1 MNRKLIA
8 ILRGVTKDEVIDIAT
23 VLIDA
28 GISSI
33 EVPLNSPEALVSIG
47 KLAEAFGD
55 QALIGAGTVLTRQD
69 VENVA
74 KAGGRMIVSPN
85 CNPDVI
91 QATKALSMF
100 SYPGVMTATECF
112 AALEHGADGLK
123 FFPSFLLG
131 TAGLS
136 ALKAVLPASAE
147 TYAVGGV
154 GPDNFKEWIDAGV
167 TGFGLGTGIFK
178 PGFTTDDVVT
188 RASAIVAAYDAGKG

>member
-8 ILRGVTKDEVIDIAT
+8 ILRGVTSDEVIDMAT

-28 GISSI
+28 GISCI

-47 KLAEAFGD
+47 KLAETFGN

-69 VENVA
+69 VDNVA
-74 KAGGRMIVSPN
+74 RAGGRMIVSPN

-91 QATKALSMF
+91 QATKSHSMF

-136 ALKAVLPASAE
+136 ALKAVLPATAE

-167 TGFGLGTGIFK
+167 TGFGIGTGLFK
-178 PGFTTDDVVT
+178 PGFTAEDVAK
-188 RASAIVAAYDAGKG
+188 RARAIVTAYDKCKT

>member
-8 ILRGVTKDEVIDIAT
+8 ILRGATKDEVIDVAT

-55 QALIGAGTVLTRQD
+55 QALIGAGTVLTPQD
-69 VENVA
+69 VDNVA

-178 PGFTTDDVVT
+178 PGFTTDDVAT
-188 RASAIVAAYDAGKG
+188 RAKAIVAAYDTGKS

>member
-188 RASAIVAAYDAGKG
+188 RASAIVAAYDTGKG

>member
-178 PGFTTDDVVT
+178 PGFTTDDVAT
-188 RASAIVAAYDAGKG
+188 RASAIVAAYDTGKG

>member
-8 ILRGVTKDEVIDIAT
+8 ILRGVTKDEVIDVAT

-33 EVPLNSPEALVSIG
+33 EVPMNSPEALVSIG
-47 KLAEAFGD
+47 KLAETFGD
-55 QALIGAGTVLTRQD
+55 QVLIGAGTVLTRED
-69 VENVA
+69 VDNVA
-74 KAGGRMIVSPN
+74 NAGGRMIVSPN

-91 QATKALSMF
+91 QATKSRSMF

-131 TAGLS
+131 TAGLA

-154 GPDNFKEWIDAGV
+154 GPDNFKEWINAGV
-167 TGFGLGTGIFK
+167 TGFGIGTGIFK
-178 PGFTTDDVVT
+178 PGYTTDDVAT
-188 RASAIVAAYDAGKG
+188 RAQAIVAAYDTCKG